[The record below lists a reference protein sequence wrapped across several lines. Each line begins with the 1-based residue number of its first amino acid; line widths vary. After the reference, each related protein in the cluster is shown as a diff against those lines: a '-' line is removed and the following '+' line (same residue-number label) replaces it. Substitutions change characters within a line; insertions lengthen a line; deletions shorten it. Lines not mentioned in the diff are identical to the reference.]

1 MVSEATVGHDS
12 EASTLSLSSVTL
24 ERILAA
30 NAWSFLEAS
39 KDSMSALIAA
49 LPSSV
54 AAISDS
60 ATVSTSRTAHIKTQK
75 WTDDETPSEYFVK
88 FEKAM
93 AHNRIPKREWGQLL
107 PVYLSGKA
115 QASFTQVGDEMLDD
129 YERVKETILESLGDT
144 PASAGQRWWTMAR
157 QTGEDPGAFYLR
169 VRSTGLRRLHGLK
182 TREEIIE
189 QFILSRFLSL
199 LPQDCYSCVVTK
211 CPKNGLEASRL
222 VQEYEETRS
231 FARRHQP
238 WRNS

>member
-1 MVSEATVGHDS
+1 MLVVGYNS

-30 NAWSFLEAS
+30 NARSFLEAS

-60 ATVSTSRTAHIKTQK
+60 ATVSTSRMAHIKMLK

-93 AHNRIPKREWGQLL
+93 THNRIPKREWGQLL

-115 QASFTQVGDEMLDD
+115 QASFTQLGDEMLDD
-129 YERVKETILESLGDT
+129 
-144 PASAGQRWWTMAR
+144 
-157 QTGEDPGAFYLR
+157 
-169 VRSTGLRRLHGLK
+169 
-182 TREEIIE
+182 
-189 QFILSRFLSL
+189 
-199 LPQDCYSCVVTK
+199 
-211 CPKNGLEASRL
+211 
-222 VQEYEETRS
+222 
-231 FARRHQP
+231 
-238 WRNS
+238 